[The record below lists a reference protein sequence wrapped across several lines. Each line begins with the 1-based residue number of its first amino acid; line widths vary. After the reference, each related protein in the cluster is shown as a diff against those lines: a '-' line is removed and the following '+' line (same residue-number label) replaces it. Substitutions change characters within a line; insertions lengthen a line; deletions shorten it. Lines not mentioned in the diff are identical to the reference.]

1 MNACIVLEFFHVDFT
16 FQYKIEGRKM
26 EISNIGFVHFIAQSD
41 LLSKTLLAILVL
53 MSLISWS
60 IIVFKFF
67 EGITR
72 RQKTARFFAGFRKA
86 KTIADVSELANQS
99 AGLDYSILA
108 RKGVDAIHFYE
119 ESRATPLLEST
130 SFTDFLTVTLRT
142 ALDEIQMM
150 RENGLSVLATIAAT
164 APFVGL
170 FGTVWGI
177 YHALITISATG
188 AGTIDKVAGPVGE
201 ALIMTG
207 IGLAVAIPAVMA
219 YNWLTRRNR
228 VALGRLDTFAFELIT
243 VLGGT
248 QKR

>member
-1 MNACIVLEFFHVDFT
+1 MDA
-16 FQYKIEGRKM
+16 G
-26 EISNIGFVHFIAQSD
+26 NIGFTHFVAQSD
-41 LLSKTLLAILVL
+41 LLSKSLLAILVL

-60 IIVFKFF
+60 IIVIKFF
-67 EGITR
+67 EGMMR
-72 RQKTARFFAGFRKA
+72 RQKVARFFKAFRQA
-86 KTIADVSELANQS
+86 KTVQEVSEVADKIS
-99 AGLDYSILA
+99 GVDYSVLT
-108 RKGVDAIHFYE
+108 RKGVDAIYFYK
-119 ESRATPLLEST
+119 ESGDIPLLEST

-142 ALDEIQMM
+142 ALDEIQMTK
-150 RENGLSVLATIAAT
+150 ENGLSVLATIAAT

>member
-1 MNACIVLEFFHVDFT
+1 MGGE
-16 FQYKIEGRKM
+16 
-26 EISNIGFVHFIAQSD
+26 NIGFAHFIAQSD
-41 LLSKTLLAILVL
+41 LISKILLGILVL

-60 IIVFKFF
+60 IIIIKFF
-67 EGITR
+67 EGMIR
-72 RQKTARFFAGFRKA
+72 RSKVSRFFLKFRQA
-86 KTIADVSELANQS
+86 QTIADMSNVADQMKN
-99 AGLDYSILA
+99 LDYGILT
-108 RKGVDAIHFYE
+108 RKGVDTIGFYQV
-119 ESRATPLLEST
+119 SNDLPLLQST
-130 SFTDFLTVTLRT
+130 SLTDFLTVTLRT
-142 ALDEIQMM
+142 ALDEIQMT

-228 VALGRLDTFAFELIT
+228 VVLGRLDTFAFELIT
-243 VLGGT
+243 ILGGS
-248 QKR
+248 QKK

>member
-1 MNACIVLEFFHVDFT
+1 MDAE
-16 FQYKIEGRKM
+16 
-26 EISNIGFVHFIAQSD
+26 NIGFVHFIAQSD
-41 LLSKTLLAILVL
+41 LLSKSLLAILIL
-53 MSLISWS
+53 MSLVSWS
-60 IIVFKFF
+60 IIVIKFF
-67 EGITR
+67 EGMMR
-72 RQKTARFFAGFRKA
+72 RQKVARFFKAFRQA
-86 KTIADVSELANQS
+86 KTVQEVSAVADQVS
-99 AGLDYSILA
+99 GVDYSVLT
-108 RKGVDAIHFYE
+108 RKGVDAIHFYK
-119 ESRATPLLEST
+119 ESSDTPLLQST

-142 ALDEIQMM
+142 ALDEIQMTK
-150 RENGLSVLATIAAT
+150 ENGLSVLATIAAT

-177 YHALITISATG
+177 YHALITISVTG

>member
-1 MNACIVLEFFHVDFT
+1 M
-16 FQYKIEGRKM
+16 EG
-26 EISNIGFVHFIAQSD
+26 SNIGFAHFIAQSD

-60 IIVFKFF
+60 IIVIKFF
-67 EGITR
+67 EGIMR
-72 RQKTARFFAGFRKA
+72 RQKITRFFTAFRQA
-86 KTIADVSELANQS
+86 KTVEDVSKIANNVS
-99 AGLDYSILA
+99 GLDYSILA
-108 RKGVDAIHFYE
+108 RKGVDAILFYK
-119 ESRATPLLEST
+119 ESRETPLLEST
-130 SFTDFLTVTLRT
+130 SFSDFLTVTLRAT
-142 ALDEIQMM
+142 LDEIQMT

-248 QKR
+248 KKG

>member
-1 MNACIVLEFFHVDFT
+1 MDT
-16 FQYKIEGRKM
+16 G
-26 EISNIGFVHFIAQSD
+26 NIGFTHFIAQSD
-41 LLSKTLLAILVL
+41 VLSKTLLGILVL
-53 MSLISWS
+53 MSLVSWS
-60 IIVFKFF
+60 IIVIKFV
-67 EGITR
+67 EGMIR
-72 RQKTARFFAGFRKA
+72 RHKVARFFKLFRQV
-86 KTIADVSELANQS
+86 KTVQEISDAADQLD
-99 AGLDYSILA
+99 GLDYSILA
-108 RKGVDAIHFYE
+108 RKGVDAINFYK
-119 ESRATPLLEST
+119 ESSTTPLLQST

-142 ALDEIQMM
+142 ALDEIQMTK
-150 RENGLSVLATIAAT
+150 ENGLSVLATIAAT

-228 VALGRLDTFAFELIT
+228 VTLGRLDTFAFELIT

>member
-1 MNACIVLEFFHVDFT
+1 
-16 FQYKIEGRKM
+16 M
-26 EISNIGFVHFIAQSD
+26 ETGNIGFTHFIAQSD
-41 LLSKTLLAILVL
+41 ILSKSLLAILVV

-60 IIVFKFF
+60 IILVKFLQGIARRHKVSKFF
-67 EGITR
+67 KAF
-72 RQKTARFFAGFRKA
+72 RQA
-86 KTIADVSELANQS
+86 KTVDDVSEVADHIK
-99 AGLDYSILA
+99 GLDYALLT
-108 RKGVDAIHFYE
+108 RKSVDAIQFYKE
-119 ESRATPLLEST
+119 GQETPLLQST
-130 SFTDFLTVTLRT
+130 SFADFLTVTMRT
-142 ALDEIQMM
+142 ALDEIQMTK
-150 RENGLSVLATIAAT
+150 ENGLSALATIAAT

>member
-1 MNACIVLEFFHVDFT
+1 M
-16 FQYKIEGRKM
+16 EG
-26 EISNIGFVHFIAQSD
+26 SNIGFAHFIAQSD

-60 IIVFKFF
+60 IIVIKFF
-67 EGITR
+67 EGIMR
-72 RQKTARFFAGFRKA
+72 RQKITRFFTAFRQA
-86 KTIADVSELANQS
+86 KTVEDVSKIANNVS
-99 AGLDYSILA
+99 GLDYSILA
-108 RKGVDAIHFYE
+108 RKGVDAIHFYKK
-119 ESRATPLLEST
+119 SRETPLLEST
-130 SFTDFLTVTLRT
+130 SFSDFLTVTLRAT
-142 ALDEIQMM
+142 LDEIQMT

-248 QKR
+248 KKG